1 MSQPAHTITT
11 IQRATVIAVP
21 APPAS
26 PAPLYQTLDDEF
38 DDCLLQTEINE
49 IGMRQQEQIQG
60 STLRTLVCPY
70 CQMGGLDA
78 KELRDHCNAQLA
90 YDSTCVVCPVCV
102 VLPHGDPQYY
112 SRNFIGHLN
121 LRHIEDITS
130 REEKSREE
138 KSQNRS
144 VRCWRNRCVF
154 RRFLKMATES
164 ADLVAVGRSF
174 HIGGTDPEKVRER
187 DFLPL
192 WDGTTRRRSF
202 AERRDLAGTY
212 VCTTSSGLVGQEQR
226 LKFDASDYGKPSY
239 IVKCFMTHTC
249 YG

>member
-1 MSQPAHTITT
+1 MPIPFQLLLLPLLPLFLLEGPCLNLHIPS
-11 IQRATVIAVP
+11 QRATVIAVP

-90 YDSTCVVCPVCV
+90 YDSTRVVCPVCV
-102 VLPHGDPQYY
+102 VLHHGDPQYY

-121 LRHIEDITS
+121 LRHIEDITND
-130 REEKSREE
+130 EVNF
-138 KSQNRS
+138 Q
-144 VRCWRNRCVF
+144 CA
-154 RRFLKMATES
+154 LMES
-164 ADLVAVGRSF
+164 YNEN
-174 HIGGTDPEKVRER
+174 IP
-187 DFLPL
+187 
-192 WDGTTRRRSF
+192 
-202 AERRDLAGTY
+202 
-212 VCTTSSGLVGQEQR
+212 
-226 LKFDASDYGKPSY
+226 
-239 IVKCFMTHTC
+239 M
-249 YG
+249 